1 MGKLRPKV
9 YLLPESVFK
18 NSNACLQLSFSCVSL
33 CKFLLLSQKSTVVS
47 LFNTSFSST
56 AASAFMFK
64 DYQSCTALVNSLV
77 VVSRLPFKIL
87 SRFHYDRDVNVIS
100 KESSIVVRTKSSIK
114 SVLLL

>member
-56 AASAFMFK
+56 AAPAFMFK
-64 DYQSCTALVNSLV
+64 DYQLCTALVNSLV
-77 VVSRLPFKIL
+77 VVSRTLQNSLALSGRPRCKRYQQRIFNCRTNKII
-87 SRFHYDRDVNVIS
+87 NKIC
-100 KESSIVVRTKSSIK
+100 SS
-114 SVLLL
+114 